1 MQSMHDTR
9 YLRIIDGLES
19 MCATVHQDHA
29 QGGSPSRHIALT
41 IKEVEATL
49 AELKKISSELGG
61 GR

>member
-1 MQSMHDTR
+1 MQSVYDTR

-19 MCATVHQDHA
+19 MCATVHQDHT

-49 AELKKISSELGG
+49 AELREISSELGG